1 MDETNETNE
10 VDEPIAMR
18 ATVSYDDGQ
27 VRLALLNRVGKE
39 RFAEIAEATGL
50 NWRRA
55 EQALAG
61 PWSPWLEDRLRDRY
75 GVELEPE
82 EVDLRE
88 VAAGRAEHYQRWS
101 DNAAARR
108 EAAAAAQAAIL
119 DRIPMGQPVQVGHH
133 SEGRHRRDLARAD
146 GHMRR
151 VVEEDERAEK
161 WDGRAEQNVRH
172 ATRRY
177 TAEALTRRISELQA
191 ELRRKQRAADEYA
204 GKLQAEP
211 DNRQHAAGRTWAA
224 RWVVFLTRRLERA
237 RELLTEAETA
247 AAGDVA
253 GSVAARLALLALLV
267 EVGGGVST
275 CAADDLHGGDTGW
288 YEVVRVNR
296 QTITISGWLG
306 IRSLEWKLKR
316 EQIKQT
322 MPRAEWA
329 GVEKVAY
336 GAGLRIRRP
345 EGATE
350 SES

>member
-1 MDETNETNE
+1 M
-10 VDEPIAMR
+10 
-18 ATVSYDDGQ
+18 
-27 VRLALLNRVGKE
+27 
-39 RFAEIAEATGL
+39 
-50 NWRRA
+50 
-55 EQALAG
+55 
-61 PWSPWLEDRLRDRY
+61 
-75 GVELEPE
+75 
-82 EVDLRE
+82 RE

-108 EAAAAAQAAIL
+108 EAAAAAQDAIL
-119 DRIPMGQPVQVGHH
+119 SRIPIGQPVQVGHH
-133 SEGRHRRDLARAD
+133 SEARHRRDLARAD

-161 WDGRAEQNVRH
+161 WDGRAEQTVRH

-224 RWVVFLTRRLERA
+224 RWVVFLALRLERA
-237 RELLTEAETA
+237 RELLAEAETA
-247 AAGDVA
+247 AGGDVA
-253 GSVAARLALLALLV
+253 GSVAARLALPV

-275 CAADDLHGGDTGW
+275 NAADDPRDGDTDW
-288 YEVVRVNR
+288 YEVIRVNR
-296 QTITISGWLG
+296 QTVTICYWLG
-306 IRSLEWKLKR
+306 IRTLEWKLKK
-316 EQIKQT
+316 EQIRQT
-322 MPRAEWA
+322 MPRAEWV

-350 SES
+350 SEP

>member
-10 VDEPIAMR
+10 LEEPLAMR

-27 VRLALLNRVGKE
+27 VRVTLLNRVGKE

-82 EVDLRE
+82 EIDLRQ
-88 VAAGRAEHYQRWS
+88 VAAGRAEHYQQWG

-108 EAAAAAQAAIL
+108 DAAAVAQDAIL
-119 DRIPMGQPVQVGHH
+119 SRIPMGQPVQVGHH

-146 GHMRR
+146 GHMHRM
-151 VVEEDERAEK
+151 VEEGERAEK
-161 WDGRAEQNVRH
+161 WDGRAEQTVRH

-177 TAEALTRRISELQA
+177 AAEALARRISELEA
-191 ELRRKQRAADEYA
+191 ELRRKQRAVDEYA

-211 DNRQHAAGRTWAA
+211 DNRQHAAGRSWAA
-224 RWVVFLTRRLERA
+224 HWVVFLTLRLERA
-237 RELLTEAETA
+237 RELLAEAETA
-247 AAGDVA
+247 AGGDVA
-253 GSVAARLALLALLV
+253 GSVAARLALPV
-267 EVGGGVST
+267 EVGGGVSIN
-275 CAADDLHGGDTGW
+275 AADDPRGGDTGW

-296 QTITISGWLG
+296 RTITISGWLG
-306 IRSLEWKLKR
+306 IRSLEWKLKMER
-316 EQIKQT
+316 IKQA

>member
-1 MDETNETNE
+1 MDETDETNEA
-10 VDEPIAMR
+10 DEPIAMR

-27 VRLALLNRVGKE
+27 VRLTLLNRVGKD

-50 NWRRA
+50 HWRRA

-108 EAAAAAQAAIL
+108 ETAAAAQDAIL
-119 DRIPMGQPVQVGHH
+119 SRIPMGQPIQVGHH

-161 WDGRAEQNVRH
+161 WDGRAEQTVRH

-177 TAEALTRRISELQA
+177 TAEALTRRISELQT

-204 GKLQAEP
+204 GKLQTEP
-211 DNRQHAAGRTWAA
+211 DNRQHAVGRTWAS
-224 RWVVFLTRRLERA
+224 RWIVFLTLRLERA
-237 RELLTEAETA
+237 RELLAEAETA
-247 AAGDVA
+247 AGGDVT
-253 GSVAARLALLALLV
+253 GSVAARLALPV

-275 CAADDLHGGDTGW
+275 CTADDPHGGDTGW

-296 QTITISGWLG
+296 QTVTVRYWLG
-306 IRSLEWKLKR
+306 IPGLEWKLRK
-316 EQIKQT
+316 EEIKQSMSSGSWT
-322 MPRAEWA
+322 QA
-329 GVEKVAY
+329 EKVAY

-345 EGATE
+345 AEA
-350 SES
+350 S